1 MTPNLLKYSNGWG
14 HLIMSVTTQVVAVV
28 LLLQRDA
35 TLAGVATGL
44 LLGVSGY
51 WFITSSAN
59 AQQQSTVS
67 VSVPAPAVTV
77 APTMQSGGN
86 NAPNNP

>member
-35 TLAGVATGL
+35 TLTGVATGL

-59 AQQQSTVS
+59 AQQQSTVA
-67 VSVPAPAVTV
+67 VQIPAPAVTV
-77 APTMQSGGN
+77 TTPIQTGVTNGN
-86 NAPNNP
+86 ANP